1 VGKYIVRNGDLEGRK
16 LRLESGAKIVLG
28 RERADMSFFDK
39 RMSRRHCTI
48 EVRDGVDFV
57 RDLGSTNGTWVN
69 NQRITEAE
77 LKPGDLLRV
86 GFTELE
92 FLGNPEPAAPVLS
105 GEAPIAGFNPNQ
117 TIAFR
122 AKDLVKPPTP
132 KPRKRLGGKSRL
144 ADLKSA
150 AMGKKSG
157 QRQYISAKGKFC
169 EACGEAIFVKE
180 GAPDEGTV
188 VDGLY
193 LCRMCALISEKQKQL
208 GKDGLMMNF
217 AKVVHGQRAGGPA
230 SGSSPQDSGEPMEI
244 IEEEVS
250 LEDLTASDEG
260 EETAK
265 VDDGPDGAAGAG
277 PEALAP
283 EAESP
288 PNVPTITPAV
298 PEVAGPMKTVEEEAR
313 LDFDGP
319 DPDEKTAGDPAVFG
333 VNSES
338 LAPAAEAPPDVPP
351 VTPTFP
357 EAGGPMKI
365 VEEEASPDS
374 TGPEPHEKTAGD
386 TAVFGANSEA
396 LAPEAEAP
404 PAVPTITP
412 AAPEAGDPMKMIE
425 EEADLDFKGP
435 EPDEKTAGAPAVF
448 GATSEALAP
457 TAEVPPDILAI
468 TPAAPEGGGPMKITE
483 EESSPKDLTSP
494 GKERGVAGDASPA
507 LPPRVADE
515 APTPTDTPEPPS
527 SEAISIPDVI
537 RFEEEPGKPGRDEKD
552 DVDSGEGDGV
562 A

>member
-1 VGKYIVRNGDLEGRK
+1 VGKFIVRNGDLEGRK
-16 LRLESGAKIVLG
+16 LRLELGAKIVLG

-39 RMSRRHCTI
+39 RMSRRHCTL
-48 EVRDGVDFV
+48 EVRDGVDYV
-57 RDLGSTNGTWVN
+57 TDLGSTNGTWVN

-77 LKPGDLLRV
+77 LKPGDILRV

-92 FLGNPEPAAPVLS
+92 FIGNPEPTAPVVS
-105 GEAPIAGFNPNQ
+105 DGAPVAGLNPNQ

-180 GAPDEGTV
+180 GAADEGMV

-208 GKDGLMMNF
+208 GKDGLMMNY
-217 AKVVHGQRAGGPA
+217 AKIVHGQRAGGPA
-230 SGSSPQDSGEPMEI
+230 SGSSSEDTGEPMEI

-260 EETAK
+260 EETVK
-265 VDDGPDGAAGAG
+265 VDDGPEGAAGDG
-277 PEALAP
+277 PEAPDPAVEAP
-283 EAESP
+283 PAI
-288 PNVPTITPAV
+288 PTITPAA
-298 PEVAGPMKTVEEEAR
+298 PEGGGALNIVEEEAS
-313 LDFDGP
+313 LDFAGP
-319 DPDEKTAGDPAVFG
+319 EPDKKTAGDPALFG
-333 VNSES
+333 ANFEAS
-338 LAPAAEAPPDVPP
+338 APAAEAPPDVPTISSAGP
-351 VTPTFP
+351 D
-357 EAGGPMKI
+357 AGGMMKI
-365 VEEEASPDS
+365 V
-374 TGPEPHEKTAGD
+374 
-386 TAVFGANSEA
+386 
-396 LAPEAEAP
+396 
-404 PAVPTITP
+404 
-412 AAPEAGDPMKMIE
+412 E

-435 EPDEKTAGAPAVF
+435 EPDEKNAADPAVC

-457 TAEVPPDILAI
+457 AAEGPRDILAI
-468 TPAAPEGGGPMKITE
+468 TPSAPEGGGAMKIVE
-483 EESSPKDLTSP
+483 EEVGLEDLI
-494 GKERGVAGDASPA
+494 ASDDGGETGA
-507 LPPRVADE
+507 E
-515 APTPTDTPEPPS
+515 APQEVPVAAGRPETADGEVNLGGVIS
-527 SEAISIPDVI
+527 FEEGEEAISIPDDI
-537 RFEEEPGKPGRDEKD
+537 RFEEEPGEPGRDEKD